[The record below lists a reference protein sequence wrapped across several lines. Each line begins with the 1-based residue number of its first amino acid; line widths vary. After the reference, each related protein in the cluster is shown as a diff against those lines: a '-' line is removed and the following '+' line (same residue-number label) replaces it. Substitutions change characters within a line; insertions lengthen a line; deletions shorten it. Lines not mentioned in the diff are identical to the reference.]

1 VIACGSPGNDL
12 EWTTRFFRKLRK
24 DYWDFKNLH
33 GYAAH
38 YYCGTAGTATEYTVD
53 QWYEL
58 IARGLYMEDLVVQQ
72 RAAMDAYDPSRKIGL
87 IVDEWGTWHPVEP
100 GTNPA
105 FLFQQNSLRDA
116 LVAAT
121 SLDIFN
127 RHADKV
133 VMTNIAQ
140 TINVLQAMILTQDE
154 QMLVTP
160 TGYVYE
166 MYAPHQGGTSL
177 RTVIE
182 SGAAT
187 YTAAGKEQQV
197 ATVSGSASR
206 TGKVL
211 FLTLTNAHA
220 TDAVE
225 VTVDLLGG
233 AQAAGGAARILSG
246 EIHAHN
252 TFDAPETLTP
262 RPYTIDATG
271 ASFVITL
278 PPASVLAA
286 EIALG

>member
-1 VIACGSPGNDL
+1 
-12 EWTTRFFRKLRK
+12 
-24 DYWDFKNLH
+24 
-33 GYAAH
+33 
-38 YYCGTAGTATEYTVD
+38 
-53 QWYEL
+53 
-58 IARGLYMEDLVVQQ
+58 
-72 RAAMDAYDPSRKIGL
+72 
-87 IVDEWGTWHPVEP
+87 
-100 GTNPA
+100 
-105 FLFQQNSLRDA
+105 
-116 LVAAT
+116 
-121 SLDIFN
+121 
-127 RHADKV
+127 
-133 VMTNIAQ
+133 
-140 TINVLQAMILTQDE
+140 LQAMILTQGE
-154 QMLVTP
+154 KMLVTP

-177 RTVIE
+177 RIVTE
-182 SGAAT
+182 SDAAT
-187 YTAAGKEQQV
+187 YTAGGKEQQV
-197 ATVSGSASR
+197 TTVSGSASR

-262 RPYTIDATG
+262 RPYAIDATG